1 MLVRTATLEDLGTLV
16 DFGKRLTQESPKF
29 QKQGF
34 SIKRA
39 RAFFTQVIEQSNS
52 IFMVCDAYDNPVGT
66 LVALISVDWRTGQ
79 RIAFEQ
85 GVYVVPEYRNSGA
98 GIDLVNTFIDWAKVH
113 NADRIQIGTMT
124 GIKSERTVSLYE
136 SLGFELSAYT
146 LEMEV

>member
-52 IFMVCDAYDNPVGT
+52 IFMVCDDLDNPVGS
-66 LVALISVDWRTGQ
+66 LIAYISQDWRTGH
-79 RIAFEQ
+79 RVACEQ
-85 GVYVVPEYRNSGA
+85 GVYVVPEYRSSGA
-98 GIDLVNTFIDWAKVH
+98 GADLVKTFIDWAKIN
-113 NADRIQIGTMT
+113 NADRILIGTMS
-124 GIKSERTVSLYE
+124 GIKAERTVSLYE
-136 SLGFELSAYT
+136 SLGFELAGYA